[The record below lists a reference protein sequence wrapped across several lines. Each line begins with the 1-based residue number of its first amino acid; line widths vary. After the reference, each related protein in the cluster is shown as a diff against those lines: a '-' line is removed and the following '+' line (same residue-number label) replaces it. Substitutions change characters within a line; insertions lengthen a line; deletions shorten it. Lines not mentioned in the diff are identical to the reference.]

1 METNNKVKHQTSKKY
16 LIAFSCASALASF
29 ALIAGVAFAD
39 EVTTGETHKIDTTTS
54 VIANV
59 ETTADLVETK
69 GIEAIS
75 SAESSTGA
83 PELASSENV
92 RETASATTSESQ
104 APTETTTVE
113 AHAASTRDSV
123 TSETTT
129 TTPVINENVN
139 ITGGQYYSDQNG
151 KWHYRD
157 ANGND
162 LTGPQTIDGVQVYFD
177 KENGVQAKGVFAKD
191 PNNAKK
197 LNFYDKDSGALLKS
211 QFIVAYSNDTKQ
223 YERYYLDDNGNP
235 VYGEYRINR
244 RSVYFDDKSGTQI
257 IDRFAPNGHFYDQD
271 GVFVNL
277 GTNRFVEIKGKWYYL
292 NNSGQIIKGSHI
304 INGAQVYFDENGI
317 QIKGDFDKENRYYD
331 EHTGKLVT
339 NRFVTVKDKNYFIG
353 AKGIPVKGATL
364 IDGKEYYFDNKT
376 GAQVKGDFGGNG
388 KYYDTSTGA
397 LVTNRYVNVD
407 KYWYYVDAEGK
418 PLKGSQTINNVPV
431 YFDSYYGRQVKGDF
445 GDDGYYYDKDSGVR
459 ITLEKNRYHNIN
471 NHWYYVGSNGK
482 ILKGDHVING
492 VQVHFDKVFG
502 IQAKDDFVD
511 EDGINVF
518 YDNFVVFGTPVKYYD
533 KDTGEL
539 VKGRYFTTRGKWFY
553 ADKQG
558 NILKGAH
565 TIDGVPV
572 YFDDHLGTQFKNVV
586 KNGHYYDKD
595 TGEQKEVPRNQFV
608 HVDNGLFYYDKDGKP
623 LSDSQTINGVTY
635 SFYEDGQARRGTF
648 GPYGSGPFY
657 DKVTGAAVREK
668 GFHQVGPQW

>member
-1 METNNKVKHQTSKKY
+1 
-16 LIAFSCASALASF
+16 
-29 ALIAGVAFAD
+29 
-39 EVTTGETHKIDTTTS
+39 
-54 VIANV
+54 
-59 ETTADLVETK
+59 
-69 GIEAIS
+69 
-75 SAESSTGA
+75 
-83 PELASSENV
+83 
-92 RETASATTSESQ
+92 
-104 APTETTTVE
+104 
-113 AHAASTRDSV
+113 
-123 TSETTT
+123 
-129 TTPVINENVN
+129 
-139 ITGGQYYSDQNG
+139 
-151 KWHYRD
+151 
-157 ANGND
+157 
-162 LTGPQTIDGVQVYFD
+162 
-177 KENGVQAKGVFAKD
+177 
-191 PNNAKK
+191 
-197 LNFYDKDSGALLKS
+197 
-211 QFIVAYSNDTKQ
+211 
-223 YERYYLDDNGNP
+223 
-235 VYGEYRINR
+235 
-244 RSVYFDDKSGTQI
+244 
-257 IDRFAPNGHFYDQD
+257 
-271 GVFVNL
+271 
-277 GTNRFVEIKGKWYYL
+277 
-292 NNSGQIIKGSHI
+292 
-304 INGAQVYFDENGI
+304 
-317 QIKGDFDKENRYYD
+317 
-331 EHTGKLVT
+331 
-339 NRFVTVKDKNYFIG
+339 
-353 AKGIPVKGATL
+353 VKGATL

-471 NHWYYVGSNGK
+471 NHWYYVGSNSK

-572 YFDDHLGTQFKNVV
+572 YFDDHLGTQFKNV
-586 KNGHYYDKD
+586 
-595 TGEQKEVPRNQFV
+595 
-608 HVDNGLFYYDKDGKP
+608 
-623 LSDSQTINGVTY
+623 
-635 SFYEDGQARRGTF
+635 
-648 GPYGSGPFY
+648 
-657 DKVTGAAVREK
+657 
-668 GFHQVGPQW
+668 

>member
-1 METNNKVKHQTSKKY
+1 MKVHSNFTGQKSKKR
-16 LIAFSCASALASF
+16 LIAFSCATALASF
-29 ALIAGVAFAD
+29 ALIAGAAFAD

-69 GIEAIS
+69 GIEAAS
-75 SAESSTGA
+75 SSESSTGA

-177 KENGVQAKGVFAKD
+177 KENGIQAKGVFAKD
-191 PNNAKK
+191 PNDTKK

-257 IDRFAPNGHFYDQD
+257 IDCFAPNGHFYDQD

-339 NRFVTVKDKNYFIG
+339 NRFVTVKDKNYFID

-572 YFDDHLGTQFKNVV
+572 YFDDHL
-586 KNGHYYDKD
+586 
-595 TGEQKEVPRNQFV
+595 
-608 HVDNGLFYYDKDGKP
+608 
-623 LSDSQTINGVTY
+623 
-635 SFYEDGQARRGTF
+635 
-648 GPYGSGPFY
+648 
-657 DKVTGAAVREK
+657 
-668 GFHQVGPQW
+668 